1 MTEEQTEHHPEEPAE
16 GSQEGVEKAPN
27 EEEAPARTGDTTA
40 PGNEKEEVSEEDDS
54 PSAGPEASPGGC
66 AGRQVREDFP

>member
-1 MTEEQTEHHPEEPAE
+1 MTEEQTQHHPEEPAE

-40 PGNEKEEVSEEDDS
+40 PVNEEEVSEEDAS
-54 PSAGPEASPGGC
+54 PAAGPEASPGG
-66 AGRQVREDFP
+66 AQEDK